1 MAGIEYEAKALDIDP
16 VKTERLIT
24 EAGGIRRSGPLYGSL
39 LPGGGEA
46 VTEVQPAP
54 RPRRS
59 STGRR
64 RL

>member
-39 LPGGGEA
+39 LPGEGK
-46 VTEVQPAP
+46 
-54 RPRRS
+54 R
-59 STGRR
+59 
-64 RL
+64 